1 MDDAGNILVRR
12 YSKSNVYIK
21 SCSVQ
26 NGSEA
31 EPVAIPLEPDKIV
44 KVSYYYMYYIYK
56 YIYFVYN
63 FFSCST

>member
-31 EPVAIPLEPDKIV
+31 EPAAIPLEPDKIV
-44 KVSYYYMYYIYK
+44 KV
-56 YIYFVYN
+56 
-63 FFSCST
+63 